1 MGQYRFLRILS
12 DFAKGWR
19 LENVTKGQ
27 RNDQHQTHGAAVGV
41 SQLDG
46 STWAPLRFQA
56 RPGLT
61 GVGGISLYIGQRELG
76 GKH

>member
-1 MGQYRFLRILS
+1 MSPKARGTT
-12 DFAKGWR
+12 
-19 LENVTKGQ
+19 NTK
-27 RNDQHQTHGAAVGV
+27 RTGAAVGV
-41 SQLDG
+41 SQLGG

-61 GVGGISLYIGQRELG
+61 GVGGISLYMGQTELG